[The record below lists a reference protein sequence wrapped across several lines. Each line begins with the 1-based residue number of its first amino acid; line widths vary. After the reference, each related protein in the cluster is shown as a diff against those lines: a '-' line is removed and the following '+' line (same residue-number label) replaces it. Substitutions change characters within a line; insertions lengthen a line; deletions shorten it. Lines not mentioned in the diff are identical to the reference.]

1 MLTKFYKFLGIK
13 VNETPV
19 EELNMKKLKS
29 FTGFVLEKRD
39 NELIIGSD
47 SDKNQKI
54 RLLLTEKLFLPNM
67 AYPSLCDKAER
78 YIDIE
83 QISIRDKVILE
94 FDNELKWNINVPANS
109 NNTYLRLMD
118 VDIKERIEK

>member
-1 MLTKFYKFLGIK
+1 MFTKFVKFLGIK
-13 VNETPV
+13 VNETPI
-19 EELNMKKLKS
+19 EELNVNPLKS
-29 FTGFVLEKRD
+29 FTGIILEKRE

-47 SDKNQKI
+47 SDNSQKI
-54 RLLLTEKLFLPNM
+54 RLLITEKLFLPNM

-78 YIDIE
+78 YITID

-94 FDNELKWNINVPANS
+94 FDNQLKFDVNIPANS

-118 VDIKERIEK
+118 VDIKERTEN